1 MFVLV
6 ASIAIAST
14 GSHALTTWLRIET
27 ASGTPWH
34 IGRPDGEPPAVMA
47 GSSLAG
53 DGISWQ
59 TVAATYGRRIDG
71 WAVAGSSPWE
81 WETFQRRAPGYRV
94 TFLIV
99 SPYDLNEYFLSD
111 FHADVVPFSRT
122 VADLWQSRADWH
134 FAKRVLGQY
143 PLKYVRLLFPSA
155 GRSQGILGGLREKFA
170 NAVGQSPLLQAEAGP
185 TMTIGQVDGTKAYK
199 EERISTWTHGRLLRR
214 LATLRGAS
222 QGQAF
227 DGPKKVAF
235 ERMLNQGQRAGR
247 VVVVVLPVSPAYA
260 RAFLSPDVSHR
271 FEFALAEAQR
281 SAPEAHWVRLDR
293 MPDLASDDH
302 FWDLVHMNTIG
313 QRIATRALLTQL
325 EATQSRP

>member
-1 MFVLV
+1 
-6 ASIAIAST
+6 
-14 GSHALTTWLRIET
+14 
-27 ASGTPWH
+27 
-34 IGRPDGEPPAVMA
+34 
-47 GSSLAG
+47 
-53 DGISWQ
+53 
-59 TVAATYGRRIDG
+59 
-71 WAVAGSSPWE
+71 
-81 WETFQRRAPGYRV
+81 
-94 TFLIV
+94 
-99 SPYDLNEYFLSD
+99 
-111 FHADVVPFSRT
+111 VPFSRT

-134 FAKRVLGQY
+134 FAKRVLSQY